1 MSSNYNVARVD
12 ASGLVTA
19 VSSGMAVVTGTAD
32 GKDAT
37 TTLTVTSQVESAVL
51 DLCWAT
57 GLGEAECRAELAD
70 TLYTVWF
77 ARSDDAPALL
87 VDGELKV
94 AKDMYCLQIPDNVW
108 KVCPTAANFPPD
120 ADFES
125 ELSNNDT
132 NFHDEFPNPPD
143 PTTPWSYPNVA
154 KFQWDGDRIGVL
166 SDMSEGLGTFRVLDR
181 HEEWTVLAL
190 GNASHFQLEGKRIG
204 WVVDDG
210 IVSTVRVKD
219 GIFSDPSNIDS
230 RAAGGVRQF
239 EMKNEYIAVLYDNGL
254 FIVKQGINAPWHVL
268 SNPNSGVTKFAMA
281 IVGGDSAVRMGRV
294 VTDNAGASTVW
305 LKEAITAGNWTAM
318 ETQPVGVRQ
327 FEMKGDYIGVL
338 YDNGLFRYR
347 QGIAGTWRGTGSGV
361 TEFAME
367 IMDDDEVRIGQ
378 LFDTGDFQVKDGI
391 DGPWTLV
398 SAGVKRIQLQ
408 EDYIGALLVDGTLRI
423 KEGIFGEW
431 RNTTEAYGPG
441 VTQFRLAVDVPVP
454 PERTTPLIH
463 AAKVAK
469 CTADNAE
476 PGHRCFPNRTDFMEI
491 TDYYGYFAGGEQP
504 LPGEWD
510 WAIENGPMD
519 PMDALTL
526 HHDAAYEVPMW
537 STWYPESKLVPNV
550 HLCVVRYGLE
560 YAKLTR
566 GGTPIPISETNDP
579 ADWPGLEDLYRTIYV
594 GAALNVGS
602 FWTGSTVGCPDLN
615 PSGVRDSQVEKFAEN
630 TKAKHNLSTCENL
643 KGMGEGCAL
652 DTACCSDV
660 CYEAT
665 CSTCQPSG
673 KLCLL
678 DNDSTCCSGV
688 CGFPSGL
695 NPVLRCDACKPTGIA
710 CLAGNDDACCSGF
723 CVQGL
728 CREFR
733 L

>member
-1 MSSNYNVARVD
+1 
-12 ASGLVTA
+12 
-19 VSSGMAVVTGTAD
+19 
-32 GKDAT
+32 
-37 TTLTVTSQVESAVL
+37 
-51 DLCWAT
+51 
-57 GLGEAECRAELAD
+57 
-70 TLYTVWF
+70 
-77 ARSDDAPALL
+77 
-87 VDGELKV
+87 
-94 AKDMYCLQIPDNVW
+94 
-108 KVCPTAANFPPD
+108 
-120 ADFES
+120 
-125 ELSNNDT
+125 
-132 NFHDEFPNPPD
+132 
-143 PTTPWSYPNVA
+143 
-154 KFQWDGDRIGVL
+154 
-166 SDMSEGLGTFRVLDR
+166 
-181 HEEWTVLAL
+181 
-190 GNASHFQLEGKRIG
+190 
-204 WVVDDG
+204 
-210 IVSTVRVKD
+210 
-219 GIFSDPSNIDS
+219 
-230 RAAGGVRQF
+230 
-239 EMKNEYIAVLYDNGL
+239 
-254 FIVKQGINAPWHVL
+254 
-268 SNPNSGVTKFAMA
+268 
-281 IVGGDSAVRMGRV
+281 
-294 VTDNAGASTVW
+294 
-305 LKEAITAGNWTAM
+305 
-318 ETQPVGVRQ
+318 
-327 FEMKGDYIGVL
+327 
-338 YDNGLFRYR
+338 
-347 QGIAGTWRGTGSGV
+347 
-361 TEFAME
+361 
-367 IMDDDEVRIGQ
+367 
-378 LFDTGDFQVKDGI
+378 
-391 DGPWTLV
+391 
-398 SAGVKRIQLQ
+398 
-408 EDYIGALLVDGTLRI
+408 
-423 KEGIFGEW
+423 
-431 RNTTEAYGPG
+431 
-441 VTQFRLAVDVPVP
+441 
-454 PERTTPLIH
+454 
-463 AAKVAK
+463 
-469 CTADNAE
+469 
-476 PGHRCFPNRTDFMEI
+476 MEI

-728 CREFR
+728 CREFDCKGNGAVCLAGDDSSCCGGVCNALLCAEPYSLPNYAPCTRNVACQSGVCGLEGGPNAGLCGLPLLALCSTHAQCRNGNCAR
-733 L
+733 LPFGLGDLRCRVL